1 MNSQDIPSEEDNAI
15 VIHSET
21 IEKIYKKKLINEKKI
36 FLKGLQRYQS
46 QQKNKKA
53 AAYSHYNQRLKL
65 SFRILRQTTTELDED
80 NPSQISS
87 NQHKS
92 ANIAKLLKAHSL
104 CLFKQTLMGVKLRNR
119 AKVV

>member
-53 AAYSHYNQRLKL
+53 AAYFHYNQRLKL
-65 SFRILRQTTTELDED
+65 SFRILRQATT
-80 NPSQISS
+80 
-87 NQHKS
+87 
-92 ANIAKLLKAHSL
+92 
-104 CLFKQTLMGVKLRNR
+104 
-119 AKVV
+119 